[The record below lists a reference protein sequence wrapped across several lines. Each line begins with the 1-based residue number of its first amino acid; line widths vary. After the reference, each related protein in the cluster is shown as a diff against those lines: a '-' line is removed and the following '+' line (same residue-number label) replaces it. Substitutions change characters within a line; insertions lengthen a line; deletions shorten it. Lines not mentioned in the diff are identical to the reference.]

1 MLRISEIVDQS
12 IWEYEQGNL
21 VLAEAML
28 DFAIRLAKKKKN
40 PKYKGTSKNVPTNM
54 ELYNRCK
61 SEAKKKFSVWPSAY
75 GSAYLTKLYKSKG
88 ENIVQRGKLKNIE
101 LKINEHLQ
109 TIGPQ
114 ILV

>member
-75 GSAYLTKLYKSKG
+75 GSAYLAKLYKSKG
-88 ENIVQRGKLKNIE
+88 GKYRSK
-101 LKINEHLQ
+101 
-109 TIGPQ
+109 G
-114 ILV
+114 